1 MTGIDLERGDEVLT
15 LGADEFLTKP
25 FSLTVLE
32 SAVQRLLQSVG
43 STGRGR
49 ESRATY

>member
-1 MTGIDLERGDEVLT
+1 VERGGEVIT
-15 LGADEFLTKP
+15 AGADEFLTKP